1 MTSLRIPLSEQTTS
15 MLLDFLAVLLLA
27 SQREWKLTASS
38 RILHCHIRRA
48 GASSHGT
55 PVAHRALA
63 RL

>member
-1 MTSLRIPLSEQTTS
+1 